1 MNNKSQA
8 NYEVYYDVE
17 KAIDYAFQGKF
28 VLKFYDYLKIKGAVK
43 REVDEFMRSTTVTNI
58 NEVVLELDDYLE
70 GGADNKHKQLRE
82 AYGHLP
88 KPQARKIRN
97 YLHGILEDAAKYKY
111 DKRSGRRKK
120 QTK

>member
-1 MNNKSQA
+1 MEKTFN
-8 NYEVYYDVE
+8 EVYYDVE

-43 REVDEFMRSTTVTNI
+43 REVEEFIESNTAANI
-58 NEVVLELDDYLE
+58 SEVVMDLDVYIE
-70 GGADNKHKQLRE
+70 GGNKQLRE

-97 YLHGILEDAAKYKY
+97 YLYQILEDAWKYNY
-111 DKRSGRRKK
+111 DKRKGRRK
-120 QTK
+120 TKTK

>member
-1 MNNKSQA
+1 MEKTFH
-8 NYEVYYDVE
+8 EVYYDVE
-17 KAIDYAFQGKF
+17 KAIDYAFKGKF

-43 REVDEFMRSTTVTNI
+43 REVDEFIRSITVSNI
-58 NEVVLELDDYLE
+58 NELVSDLDDYLE
-70 GGADNKHKQLRE
+70 GGADNEHKQLRE

-97 YLHGILEDAAKYKY
+97 YLHSILEDAEKYKY

>member
-1 MNNKSQA
+1 MEKTFH
-8 NYEVYYDVE
+8 EVYYDVE

-43 REVDEFMRSTTVTNI
+43 REVDEFIGSTTVSNI
-58 NEVVLELDDYLE
+58 NELVSDLDDYLE
-70 GGADNKHKQLRE
+70 GGMDNQHKQLRE

-97 YLHGILEDAAKYKY
+97 YLYGILEDAAKYKH

>member
-1 MNNKSQA
+1 MEKTFN
-8 NYEVYYDVE
+8 EVYYDVE

-43 REVDEFMRSTTVTNI
+43 REVEEFIESNTAANI
-58 NEVVLELDDYLE
+58 SEVVTDLDVYIE
-70 GGADNKHKQLRE
+70 GGNKQLRE

-97 YLHGILEDAAKYKY
+97 YLYQILEDAWKYNH
-111 DKRSGRRKK
+111 DKRKGRRK
-120 QTK
+120 TKTK